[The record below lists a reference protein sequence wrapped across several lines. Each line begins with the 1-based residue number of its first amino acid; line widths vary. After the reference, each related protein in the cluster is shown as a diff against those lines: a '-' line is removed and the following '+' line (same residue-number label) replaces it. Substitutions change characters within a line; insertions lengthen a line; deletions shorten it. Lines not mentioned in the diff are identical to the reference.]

1 VTQDESSAESS
12 ARPTL
17 PRRKPPAATLV
28 LALYHVVF
36 FFGFLFYLPLL
47 IGRLLADGEH
57 RSGIR
62 ERMGYVPRR
71 KPRPRIWVHGVSVG
85 EVKAALALVQE
96 LERRLAHVEC
106 VVTSTTPTGDKLAR
120 QLFGEE
126 RVFYYPLDFGRMP
139 MRALDRARPSCVLL
153 MELELW
159 PNFPSRLRDARY
171 PGRGGERA
179 HQREELPGLSQG
191 ARAAPADRS
200 HRPLLRAERALRR
213 RLRELHVPAER
224 ICLTGNLKYDSLEL
238 REDLPERDPRLTALL
253 GLEPDEKVLV
263 AGSTHGE
270 EEEIL
275 TRCVLA
281 LEEQLGEPLRL
292 ILVPR
297 HPERSRSI
305 QGAVQRILHERG
317 DERAL
322 LRLTELRQSGAR
334 EDASAPRRG
343 AWLLVDT
350 IGELEAVYTLA
361 NVVFVGGSLVK
372 HGGQN
377 MLEPVA
383 LGRPTLFGPHTWN
396 FQRDVELLLQGGAVR
411 QVKDEAEL
419 LEVTAGLFAD
429 PARADEMA
437 SRAGAILRANQ
448 GALEQTMDAVLELL
462 RERRPELVDK
472 GAQPGPGVE
481 GRAPATRA

>member
-96 LERRLAHVEC
+96 LERRLPHVEC

-159 PNFPSRLRDARY
+159 PNF
-171 PGRGGERA
+171 
-179 HQREELPGLSQG
+179 
-191 ARAAPADRS
+191 
-200 HRPLLRAERALRR
+200 LRACEMRDIPVAVVNGRISEKSFRGYRKVRGLLPQIDRIDLFCVQNELYEG

-263 AGSTHGE
+263 AGWAIRTRSPTRSPTPSSTPCSPR
-270 EEEIL
+270 
-275 TRCVLA
+275 TRTS
-281 LEEQLGEPLRL
+281 P
-292 ILVPR
+292 
-297 HPERSRSI
+297 
-305 QGAVQRILHERG
+305 
-317 DERAL
+317 
-322 LRLTELRQSGAR
+322 
-334 EDASAPRRG
+334 AS
-343 AWLLVDT
+343 
-350 IGELEAVYTLA
+350 
-361 NVVFVGGSLVK
+361 
-372 HGGQN
+372 
-377 MLEPVA
+377 
-383 LGRPTLFGPHTWN
+383 
-396 FQRDVELLLQGGAVR
+396 
-411 QVKDEAEL
+411 
-419 LEVTAGLFAD
+419 
-429 PARADEMA
+429 PAR
-437 SRAGAILRANQ
+437 
-448 GALEQTMDAVLELL
+448 
-462 RERRPELVDK
+462 P
-472 GAQPGPGVE
+472 
-481 GRAPATRA
+481 

>member
-96 LERRLAHVEC
+96 LERRLPHVEC

-159 PNFPSRLRDARY
+159 PNF
-171 PGRGGERA
+171 
-179 HQREELPGLSQG
+179 
-191 ARAAPADRS
+191 
-200 HRPLLRAERALRR
+200 LRACEMRDIPVAVVNGRISEKSFRGYRKVRGLLPQIDRIDLFCVQNELYEG

-472 GAQPGPGVE
+472 GAQPGVGVDS
-481 GRAPATRA
+481 GG